1 MKKSSLKIIIIM
13 LVTLGVSS
21 CKDAA
26 KQSETSAPK
35 QALTPAQEA
44 VAYTVK
50 TDLSTIGW
58 LGSKPVGTHT
68 GTINVKN
75 GVFYLQGTA
84 IESGNFLID
93 MNTITVTD
101 LDQNSGKESLEA
113 HLKGTVEGKEGDFF
127 NVLKYPTAT
136 FVVTGVADVDGK
148 TMMSGNLTMLSISQ
162 NISFPVQITNQDNMV
177 QVKSETFTIDRTKWG
192 INYGSKSIFDNL
204 GDKFIDDD
212 MEITIDVTAVM

>member
-35 QALTPAQEA
+35 LALTPAQEA

-84 IESGNFLID
+84 IESGKFLID

-101 LDQNSGKESLEA
+101 LDQNSGKESLES

-136 FVVTGVADVDGK
+136 FV
-148 TMMSGNLTMLSISQ
+148 
-162 NISFPVQITNQDNMV
+162 
-177 QVKSETFTIDRTKWG
+177 
-192 INYGSKSIFDNL
+192 
-204 GDKFIDDD
+204 
-212 MEITIDVTAVM
+212 

>member
-1 MKKSSLKIIIIM
+1 
-13 LVTLGVSS
+13 
-21 CKDAA
+21 
-26 KQSETSAPK
+26 
-35 QALTPAQEA
+35 
-44 VAYTVK
+44 
-50 TDLSTIGW
+50 
-58 LGSKPVGTHT
+58 
-68 GTINVKN
+68 
-75 GVFYLQGTA
+75 
-84 IESGNFLID
+84 

-101 LDQNSGKESLEA
+101 LDQNSGKESLES

-136 FVVTGVADVDGK
+136 FVITGVKDEAGK
-148 TMMSGNLTMLSISQ
+148 TMMSGNLTMLAISQ